1 MAGPFAAAGAVADPT
16 RYSALSMQGEQFTG
30 LWTQRSPYRD
40 AATAYLVKKFYQGSR
55 FDSELDGINREIFND
70 LTDGRRPGNP
80 VWNSNPFGTVNSF
93 YSFKRIQNGTE
104 VISVL
109 ADDTDGNI
117 YDTTGG
123 GKVTLFTK
131 ATGGGSGGWKSRF
144 LGVGNELFFSDRVEQ
159 KKWLSFAAWPGGSTP
174 VTPGTLITNGEPG
187 TIQMALGGLNLA
199 IVGYSSNGT
208 IVNLF
213 VNQQQIP
220 ANFANLL
227 QAQVTFSGFTS
238 ATFLNGQTLPIGG
251 ITSVTLGI
259 FTVTLASTEV
269 PLTPDTGN
277 ASTGSGITGTLP
289 TFSATEF
296 VITADAGQQWKCYGP
311 AVQNWG
317 LTPPTITPIV
327 SPVNGAVFWSPNAIT
342 FALETI
348 VDNNGNYQTLVG
360 STGAGKTGIVFPN
373 FSKTVSAVTL
383 DGNVT
388 WKNVGIPAAWVADTP
403 MTTIF
408 GATTVAIIDSNG
420 NIQES
425 NANGTTGTTEPV
437 WATARGAVTDDGTGS
452 WINCGPGTMV
462 TTAAVSYSF
471 STHAIDGSVS
481 TAAPAFTIAGPIL
494 GSPVNLGNPAMPYLE
509 VSGNWNTDSQIDQLW
524 VWRTPQGQST
534 LIFEDAVPSDFLSSE
549 AHAGHFTYRE
559 FGIPDTST
567 FGNAAL
573 VAFISAPIAFSN
585 APPPALITAPIYQLQ
600 RVWAAV
606 GNTVVYSGGP
616 NTLVG
621 NGSTAFPPL
630 NSIPFPGAVIKLRP
644 ITVQNGGILVY
655 TTSGI
660 WIIFGTGTPSN
671 PFYETTYANK
681 INLGG
686 YDAEDSNGTNIV
698 LMEAN
703 AKVSS
708 LTIEYPFSPQSG
720 QLEIGFPIGDQF
732 LNVTTGGINT
742 ALYNPAT
749 TFLSWNVSNT
759 KDSAL
764 YVADGA
770 VGWFRMSQIQLP
782 ESGIVWSTRAAI
794 AGGTSA
800 VQSVETSPG
809 IFQLLIAQ
817 TGKILSRDTTG
828 TVFTDGGTA
837 YPSWDAKGVI
847 LLCTT
852 GQVTDISWFATKS
865 RKVGSVPVVSYL
877 MGEIAAGTTSPWIT
891 LQPNLSDP
899 SNLQPSQT
907 AWSARYSTQQNGNV
921 PRGDCVLI
929 KFDYGSQA
937 FGDRLLEFAIYGST
951 EDERKQ

>member
-1 MAGPFAAAGAVADPT
+1 
-16 RYSALSMQGEQFTG
+16 MQGEQFTG

-109 ADDTDGNI
+109 VDDTDGHI
-117 YDTTGG
+117 YDSTGG

-131 ATGGGSGGWKSRF
+131 ATGGGTGGWKSRF

-159 KKWLSFAAWPGGSTP
+159 KKWLSFAAWPGESTP

-187 TIQMALGGLNLA
+187 TIQMALGGISMP
-199 IVGYSSNGT
+199 IVGYSSNGA

-213 VNQQQIP
+213 VNPQQIP
-220 ANFANLL
+220 AQFANLVGV
-227 QAQVTFSGFTS
+227 QVSFSGFTT
-238 ATFLNGQTLPIGG
+238 ATFLNGTTQTITG
-251 ITSVTLGI
+251 ITSTTLGI
-259 FTVTLASTEV
+259 FTIALASSV
-269 PLTPDTGN
+269 VVLTNDNGTG
-277 ASTGSGITGTLP
+277 STGTGITGTLP
-289 TFSATEF
+289 AFSATEF
-296 VITADAGQQWKCYGP
+296 AITADAGQQWKCYGP
-311 AVQNWG
+311 AIENWG
-317 LTPPTITPIV
+317 LLAPTNAPTV
-327 SPVNGAVFWSPNAIT
+327 TPVNGAVFWSPNATT
-342 FALETI
+342 FSLETL
-348 VDNNGNYQTLVG
+348 VDNNGNYQTLVA
-360 STGAGKTGIVFPN
+360 SSGAGKTGNFYPN
-373 FSKTVSAVTL
+373 FSKVISAITL
-383 DGNVT
+383 DGNVA
-388 WKNVGIPAAWVADTP
+388 WKNVGIPATWLASTP

-420 NIQES
+420 NVQES
-425 NANGTTGTTEPV
+425 NVNGTTGTTQPT
-437 WATARGAVTDDGTGS
+437 WATARGATTTDGTGS
-452 WINCGPGTMV
+452 WINCGPGTQI
-462 TTAAVSYSF
+462 TTAAISYSF

-481 TAAPAFTIAGPIL
+481 TAAPAFAIQGAIL
-494 GSPVNLGNPAMPYLE
+494 GPPANLGNPALPYLN
-509 VSGNWNTDSQIDQLW
+509 VTGTWAADTQIDQLW
-524 VWRTPQGQST
+524 VWRTAQGQST
-534 LIFEDAVPSDFLSSE
+534 LIFEDAYPADGLSGS
-549 AHAGHFTYRE
+549 FTYRE
-559 FGIPDTST
+559 FGVPDIST
-567 FGNAAL
+567 YGNGAL
-573 VAFISAPIAFSN
+573 NAFISAPIALSN

-616 NTLVG
+616 NTPVG

-630 NSIPFPGAVIKLRP
+630 NSISFPGAVIKLRGV
-644 ITVQNGGILVY
+644 TVQNGGILVY

-671 PFYETTYANK
+671 PFYETIYANK

-708 LTIEYPFSPQSG
+708 LTIEYPFNPQSG

-732 LNVTTGGINT
+732 LEVTTGGIT
-742 ALYNPAT
+742 AALYNPAT

-764 YVADGA
+764 YVADGV

-828 TVFTDGGTA
+828 TVFTDGGTS

-865 RKVGSVPVVSYL
+865 LKVGSVPIVSYL
-877 MGEIAAGTTSPWIT
+877 MGEIAAGTKSPWIT

-899 SNLQPSQT
+899 TNLQPSET